1 MQLKFSCKGGEGLG
15 KLEKAKLRLKSEPSD
30 YTFKEAEGL
39 LISLGFEEYNKG
51 KSSGSRV
58 MFVRNNDKILLH
70 KPLKKHSAHRLFLL
84 FPFFHHHYII
94 FLYGCQYN
102 VDNFGILHNCLTK
115 TAAWGAC
122 EPRGCD

>member
-1 MQLKFSCKGGEGLG
+1 MG
-15 KLEKAKLRLKSEPSD
+15 KLEKAKLRLKSEPPD

-70 KPLKKHSAHRLFLL
+70 KPHPQKEMKMYAVRQLKDKLEELGEL
-84 FPFFHHHYII
+84 
-94 FLYGCQYN
+94 Q
-102 VDNFGILHNCLTK
+102 
-115 TAAWGAC
+115 
-122 EPRGCD
+122 